1 MYIVQ
6 IERPPGSMPIELR
19 TKHPEIHRAVAEAI
33 SEAFGGHAT
42 VHFRDTP
49 KQIDTN
55 YFGVVTRLEG
65 AEMKTD
71 EFYTLVRVSLCHKT
85 RKRLALLLSQ
95 VEQEVAGDKL
105 SDGTRALLTAFLLRN
120 TP

>member
-6 IERPPGSMPIELR
+6 IERPPGSTPIELR
-19 TKHPEIHRAVAEAI
+19 SSRAEIHRAVAEAL
-33 SEAFGGHAT
+33 SEAFGGHTT

-65 AEMKTD
+65 VELKTD
-71 EFYTLVRVSLCHKT
+71 EFYTQVRVSLCHET
-85 RKRLALLLSQ
+85 RKCLALLLSQ

-105 SDGTRALLTAFLLRN
+105 SDDTRALLTAFLLRS

>member
-6 IERPPGSMPIELR
+6 IERPPGSTPVEV
-19 TKHPEIHRAVAEAI
+19 KSNHAEIHRAVAEAL
-33 SEAFGGHAT
+33 SEAFGGHTT

-49 KQIDTN
+49 KHFDTN

-65 AEMKTD
+65 AEMRTD
-71 EFYTLVRVSLCHKT
+71 EFYTQVRISLCHETK
-85 RKRLALLLSQ
+85 KRLALLLSQ
-95 VEQEVAGDKL
+95 VEQDVAGDTL
-105 SDGTRALLTAFLLRN
+105 SDTTRALLTAFLLRS

>member
-6 IERPPGSMPIELR
+6 IERPPGSEPIELR
-19 TKHPEIHRAVAEAI
+19 STHPEIQRAASEAV
-33 SEAFGGHAT
+33 SVAFGGHAT

-71 EFYTLVRVSLCHKT
+71 EFYTQVRVSLCHEK

-105 SDGTRALLTAFLLRN
+105 SDGTRAPLTAFFLRS
-120 TP
+120 TT